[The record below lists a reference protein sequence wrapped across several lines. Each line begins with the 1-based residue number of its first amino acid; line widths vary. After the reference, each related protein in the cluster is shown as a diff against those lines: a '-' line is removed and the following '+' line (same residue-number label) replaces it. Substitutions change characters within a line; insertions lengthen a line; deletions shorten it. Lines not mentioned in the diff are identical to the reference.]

1 MGGIADMVDY
11 VFNGAPS
18 KSPAAPPAALPDAPS
33 TDVPSTDDAATQK
46 KMDEAAQAQSLS
58 LSRGRTSTMLTGG
71 AGLTDMGKTS
81 KLLLGQ

>member
-1 MGGIADMVDY
+1 MGGVMDMVDY
-11 VFNGAPS
+11 VVNGAPS
-18 KSPAAPPAALPDAPS
+18 QSPAAPP
-33 TDVPSTDDAATQK
+33 DVPSTDDAATQK
-46 KMDEAAQAQSLS
+46 KLDEAAQAQSLS

>member
-1 MGGIADMVDY
+1 MGGVKNVVDY

-18 KSPAAPPAALPDAPS
+18 QSPAAPPDAPS
-33 TDVPSTDDAATQK
+33 ADDAATQK
-46 KMDEAAQAQSLS
+46 KLDEAARAQSLS

>member
-1 MGGIADMVDY
+1 MAGVMDMVDY

-18 KSPAAPPAALPDAPS
+18 PAAPPAA
-33 TDVPSTDDAATQK
+33 PSTDDAAIQK
-46 KMDEAAQAQSLS
+46 KLDDAARAQSLS